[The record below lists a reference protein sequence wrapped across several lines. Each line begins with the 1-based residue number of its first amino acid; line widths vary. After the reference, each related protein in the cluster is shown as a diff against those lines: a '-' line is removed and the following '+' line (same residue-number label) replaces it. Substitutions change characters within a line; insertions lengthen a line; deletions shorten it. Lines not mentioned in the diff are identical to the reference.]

1 MKALTTILFV
11 CLFSGMAYTQETPE
25 ESKEKEKSEQVDQK
39 MDDAQEKQ
47 SKGNNKD
54 AAQSMDDAAKKMKE
68 MARWENY
75 RLLHRTGA
83 LEDKPEVIT
92 EEMDIQT
99 IIFNTLRKKKTMSF
113 QELAGRTNI
122 KDSSLRGYL
131 MHLLNAKRVKTQ

>member
-1 MKALTTILFV
+1 MRQLTFQEHMLFPSN
-11 CLFSGMAYTQETPE
+11 L
-25 ESKEKEKSEQVDQK
+25 
-39 MDDAQEKQ
+39 
-47 SKGNNKD
+47 
-54 AAQSMDDAAKKMKE
+54 KKMKE

-131 MHLLNAKRVKTQ
+131 MHLLNAKRVKRYERHDGRVSYQAVLSTCPFYKDKRA